1 MRQPAKI
8 FEAILAVPVFVKVMG
23 IAVGLTVFYGL
34 GSFWQ
39 IHGTRDQ
46 MLREER
52 AAPHTP
58 AELATI
64 EDHVARETEF
74 LTRRLAR
81 VMSVM
86 ALAGIGL
93 AWWLTKI
100 LTHPLDELVGVTRRV
115 KQGDFTARVPV
126 RANDELGDL
135 AVAFND
141 MTTTLAQKEEAR
153 QQLLRQVMAAGEE
166 ERKRVARELHD
177 QTGQALTSLIA
188 GLSSLE
194 KSCPRAVELRRLA
207 EQTLA
212 EVHGLSVT
220 LRPAVLDDLGLLPA
234 IRKHCETVAGQFGV
248 EVDCQAVGLDNAQR
262 LPAEIEVALYRI
274 TQEALTNALRHG
286 EATRIGV
293 LLQRRDHRV
302 LAVIEDNGRGFDA
315 AHWRAHPGKETHLGL
330 TGIEERAGLFGGTLR
345 VESTPGRGTSLFV
358 ELPVS

>member
-1 MRQPAKI
+1 MKCTARLR
-8 FEAILAVPVFVKVMG
+8 EAILAVPVFVKVMG
-23 IAVGLTVFYGL
+23 IAVGLTALYGL

-39 IHGTRDQ
+39 IHSARHQ

-52 AAPHTP
+52 ANSHTP
-58 AELATI
+58 AELAVI
-64 EDHVARETEF
+64 EDHLARETEF

-81 VMSVM
+81 VLSAL

-100 LTHPLDELVGVTRRV
+100 LTAPLDQLVRVARRV
-115 KQGDFTARVPV
+115 QQGDLTARVPV
-126 RANDELGDL
+126 RVHDELGDL
-135 AVAFND
+135 ARAFNE
-141 MTTTLAQKEEAR
+141 MTATLAQKEQAR
-153 QQLLRQVMAAGEE
+153 QQLLRQLIAAGEE

-194 KSCPRAVELRRLA
+194 KSCPKAVEMRALA

-212 EVHGLSVT
+212 EVHELSVA
-220 LRPAVLDDLGLLPA
+220 LRPALLDDLGLWPA
-234 IRKHCETVAGQFGV
+234 IRRHCETVAGQFGV
-248 EVDCQAVGLDNAQR
+248 EVDCQAVGLDNGQR

-286 EATRIGV
+286 EATRISV
-293 LLQRRDHRV
+293 LLQRRDHAV

-315 AHWRAHPGKETHLGL
+315 AHWRAHPGKQTHLGL
-330 TGIEERAGLFGGTLR
+330 TGIEERAALLGGTLR
-345 VESTPGRGTSLFV
+345 VESAPGRGTSLFV
-358 ELPVS
+358 ELPV